1 MRTSNHIAVSWDVIR
16 CVGRRPC
23 RHSRSITAVSVI
35 ALAQS
40 AFALPPAAAEDVDLE
55 ALKAQIDALA
65 DIVEAQAQ
73 EIEQLKRQTQIV
85 QQETETLIQVL
96 PTAAQVPTESSAS
109 VDTGI
114 NAGRYEVGRVPD
126 DAIVTAG
133 DFEGSVSLPGST
145 ASMRIGGYVQ
155 ADIGYDFDS
164 LGFSD
169 SLNLRTIPLDGSSSD
184 GRQVFR
190 SHARYT
196 RLNFDVRDQTAWG
209 EFRSFLE
216 MDFFGSGNDT
226 TNNYTPVL
234 RHAAAGVGNVY
245 VGQYWSQFVDIAA
258 SPEGPNN
265 PFAVPIARNPGIRW
279 RTDLN
284 ESWRVALGI
293 EDPAGDLSGDSAQL
307 ASDSLPN
314 VTGYVQYTQPW
325 GRVRLAGLGLQLES
339 TTDSVYTGG
348 VNVSGRINL
357 PVFGE
362 KDNLAFAAQ
371 AGEGFTHYYA
381 TLANV
386 GLEGVVAED
395 GSVEA
400 TGILAG
406 HLSYQHWWTDALRST
421 FKLSTVEFD
430 SPAGSSETATDGG
443 SSVAFNLFWTPV
455 KNGTF
460 GIEYVY
466 ADREVVSGLTGEG
479 SRLSAQARF
488 DF

>member
-1 MRTSNHIAVSWDVIR
+1 MTTSIHGGVGENIIR
-16 CVGRRPC
+16 RIVRRHLC
-23 RHSRSITAVSVI
+23 SRSSMAVLAITAFTHST
-35 ALAQS
+35 L
-40 AFALPPAAAEDVDLE
+40 ALPQATAQDTDLE

-65 DIVEAQAQ
+65 EIVQAQAD
-73 EIEQLKRQTQIV
+73 EIDRLKKQV
-85 QQETETLIQVL
+85 QPDADSLIQIY
-96 PTAAQVPTESSAS
+96 PQIDEEAAQNSAS
-109 VDTGI
+109 VNTGI
-114 NAGRYEVGRVPD
+114 DAGRYEVGRVPD
-126 DAIVTAG
+126 DAIITAG
-133 DFEGSVSLPGST
+133 DFEGSISMPGST
-145 ASMRIGGYVQ
+145 ASMRIGGYIQ
-155 ADIGYDFDS
+155 ADVGYDFDS

-184 GRQVFR
+184 GREVFR

-216 MDFFGSGNDT
+216 LDFFGSGNDT

-234 RHAAAGVGNVY
+234 RHAAAGVGDVY

-265 PFAVPIARNPGIRW
+265 PFAVPIVRNPGIRW

-293 EDPAGDLSGDSAQL
+293 EDPAGDLSGDSARL
-307 ASDSLPN
+307 ASDSMPN

-325 GRVRLAGLGLQLES
+325 GRVRIAGLGLQLES

-362 KDNLAFAAQ
+362 KNNLAFAAQ
-371 AGEGFTHYYA
+371 AGEGFAHYYA

-386 GLEGVVAED
+386 GLEGVVADD
-395 GSVEA
+395 GTVEA
-400 TGILAG
+400 TGVLAG

-421 FKLSTVEFD
+421 FKISAVEFD
-430 SPAGSSETATDGG
+430 SPTGSNETATEGG
-443 SSVAFNLFWTPV
+443 SSLAFNLFWTPV

-466 ADREVVSGLTGEG
+466 ADREVVNGLTGEG

>member
-1 MRTSNHIAVSWDVIR
+1 MDTLSTRLIRRGPARYIA
-16 CVGRRPC
+16 RRPI
-23 RHSRSITAVSVI
+23 RPHSSITALTILVVTQVI
-35 ALAQS
+35 GAV
-40 AFALPPAAAEDVDLE
+40 PHAAAQDSDIE

-65 DIVEAQAQ
+65 DLVAAQAE
-73 EIEQLKRQTQIV
+73 EIDRLKTLVQSDTQD
-85 QQETETLIQVL
+85 QDRLIQL
-96 PTAAQVPTESSAS
+96 DPRGSDESAGNAPIIE
-109 VDTGI
+109 TGI
-114 NAGRYEVGRVPD
+114 DAGRYEVGRVPD

-133 DFEGSVSLPGST
+133 DFEGSISMPGST

-155 ADIGYDFDS
+155 ADMGYDFDS

-169 SLNLRTIPLDGSSSD
+169 SLNLRTIPLDGSASD
-184 GRQVFR
+184 GREVFR

-196 RLNFDVRDQTAWG
+196 RLNFDIRDQTAWG

-216 MDFFGSGNDT
+216 VDFFGSGNDT

-234 RHAAAGVGNVY
+234 RHAAAGVGDVY

-265 PFAVPIARNPGIRW
+265 PLAVPIVRNPGIRW

-284 ESWRVALGI
+284 DSWRIALGL

-307 ASDSLPN
+307 ASDSMPN

-339 TTDSVYTGG
+339 TTDSVFTGG
-348 VNVSGRINL
+348 VNLSGRINL

-362 KDNLAFAAQ
+362 KNNLAFAAQ
-371 AGEGFTHYYA
+371 AGEGFAHYYA

-400 TGILAG
+400 TGVLAG

-421 FKLSTVEFD
+421 FKISAVEFD
-430 SPAGSSETATDGG
+430 SPTGSSETATDGG

>member
-1 MRTSNHIAVSWDVIR
+1 MAVLA
-16 CVGRRPC
+16 
-23 RHSRSITAVSVI
+23 ITAFTHST
-35 ALAQS
+35 L
-40 AFALPPAAAEDVDLE
+40 ALPQATAQDTDLE

-65 DIVEAQAQ
+65 EIVQAQAD
-73 EIEQLKRQTQIV
+73 EIDRLKKQV
-85 QQETETLIQVL
+85 QPDADSLIQIY
-96 PTAAQVPTESSAS
+96 PQIDEEAAQNSAS
-109 VDTGI
+109 VNTGI
-114 NAGRYEVGRVPD
+114 DAGRYEVGRVPD
-126 DAIVTAG
+126 DAIITAG
-133 DFEGSVSLPGST
+133 DFEGSISMPGST
-145 ASMRIGGYVQ
+145 ASMRIGGYIQ
-155 ADIGYDFDS
+155 ADVGYDFDS

-184 GRQVFR
+184 GREVFR

-216 MDFFGSGNDT
+216 LDFFGSGNDT

-234 RHAAAGVGNVY
+234 RHAAAGVGDVY

-265 PFAVPIARNPGIRW
+265 PFAVPIVRNPGIRW

-293 EDPAGDLSGDSAQL
+293 EDPAGDLSGDSARL
-307 ASDSLPN
+307 ASDSMPN

-325 GRVRLAGLGLQLES
+325 GRVRIAGLGLQLES

-362 KDNLAFAAQ
+362 KNNLAFAAQ
-371 AGEGFTHYYA
+371 AGEGFAHYYA

-386 GLEGVVAED
+386 GLEGVVADD
-395 GSVEA
+395 GTVEA
-400 TGILAG
+400 TGVLAG

-421 FKLSTVEFD
+421 FKISAVEFD
-430 SPAGSSETATDGG
+430 SPTGSNETATEGG
-443 SSVAFNLFWTPV
+443 SSLAFNLFWTPV

-466 ADREVVSGLTGEG
+466 ADREVVNGLTGEG

>member
-1 MRTSNHIAVSWDVIR
+1 MT
-16 CVGRRPC
+16 
-23 RHSRSITAVSVI
+23 T
-35 ALAQS
+35 LTQS
-40 AFALPPAAAEDVDLE
+40 AVGKDLIDRIGKQHLRGRSSLAALTIAALSYATWAMPRAAAQDTDLE
-55 ALKAQIDALA
+55 TLKAQIDALA
-65 DIVEAQAQ
+65 ELVEAQAE
-73 EIEQLKRQTQIV
+73 EIDRLKMQIQPA
-85 QQETETLIQVL
+85 QQDPDALIQVY
-96 PTAAQVPTESSAS
+96 PQMAEDSSQNTAVI
-109 VDTGI
+109 DTGI
-114 NAGRYEVGRVPD
+114 DAGRYEVGRVPD

-133 DFEGSVSLPGST
+133 DFEGSISLPGST
-145 ASMRIGGYVQ
+145 ASMRIGGYIQ

-184 GRQVFR
+184 GREVFR

-216 MDFFGSGNDT
+216 LDFFGSGNDT

-245 VGQYWSQFVDIAA
+245 VGQYWSQFVDISA

-265 PFAVPIARNPGIRW
+265 PFAVPIVRNPGIRW
-279 RTDLN
+279 RTDLS
-284 ESWRVALGI
+284 ESWRVALGL
-293 EDPAGDLSGDSAQL
+293 EDPAGDLTGDSAQL
-307 ASDSLPN
+307 ASDSMPN
-314 VTGYVQYTQPW
+314 VTGYIQYTQPW

-348 VNVSGRINL
+348 VNLSGRINL

-362 KDNLAFAAQ
+362 KDNLVFAAQ
-371 AGEGFTHYYA
+371 AGEGFAHYYA

-386 GLEGVVAED
+386 GLEGVVADD

-421 FKLSTVEFD
+421 FKISAVEFD
-430 SPAGSSETATDGG
+430 SPEGSSEIATDGG

-466 ADREVVSGLTGEG
+466 ADRDVVSGLTGEG

>member
-1 MRTSNHIAVSWDVIR
+1 M
-16 CVGRRPC
+16 
-23 RHSRSITAVSVI
+23 
-35 ALAQS
+35 
-40 AFALPPAAAEDVDLE
+40 PPAAAEDVDLE

-265 PFAVPIARNPGIRW
+265 PFAVPIVRNPGIRW

-421 FKLSTVEFD
+421 FKLSAVEFD
-430 SPAGSSETATDGG
+430 SPAGSSESATDGG

>member
-1 MRTSNHIAVSWDVIR
+1 MTTSIHGGVGENIIR
-16 CVGRRPC
+16 RIVRRHLC
-23 RHSRSITAVSVI
+23 SRSSMAVLAITAFTHST
-35 ALAQS
+35 L
-40 AFALPPAAAEDVDLE
+40 ALPQATAQDTDLE

-65 DIVEAQAQ
+65 EIVQAQAD
-73 EIEQLKRQTQIV
+73 EIDRLKKQV
-85 QQETETLIQVL
+85 QPDADSLIQIY
-96 PTAAQVPTESSAS
+96 PQIDEEAAQNSAS

-114 NAGRYEVGRVPD
+114 DAGRYEVGRVPD

-133 DFEGSVSLPGST
+133 DFEGSISMPGST
-145 ASMRIGGYVQ
+145 ASMRIGGYIQ
-155 ADIGYDFDS
+155 ADVGYDFDS

-184 GRQVFR
+184 GREVFR

-216 MDFFGSGNDT
+216 LDFFGSGNDT

-234 RHAAAGVGNVY
+234 RHAAAGVGDVY

-265 PFAVPIARNPGIRW
+265 PFAVPIVRNPGIRW

-293 EDPAGDLSGDSAQL
+293 EDPAGDLSGDSARL
-307 ASDSLPN
+307 ASDSMPN

-325 GRVRLAGLGLQLES
+325 GRVRIAGLGLQLES

-362 KDNLAFAAQ
+362 KNNLAFAAQ
-371 AGEGFTHYYA
+371 AGEGFAHYYA

-386 GLEGVVAED
+386 GLEGVVADD
-395 GSVEA
+395 GTVEA
-400 TGILAG
+400 TGVLAG

-421 FKLSTVEFD
+421 FKISAVEFD
-430 SPAGSSETATDGG
+430 SPTGSNETATEGG
-443 SSVAFNLFWTPV
+443 SSLAFNLFWTPV

-466 ADREVVSGLTGEG
+466 ADREVVNGLTGEG

>member
-1 MRTSNHIAVSWDVIR
+1 MKPLSNKTVKEGPILRLVGQVSKHNPSLKVIL
-16 CVGRRPC
+16 
-23 RHSRSITAVSVI
+23 I
-35 ALAQS
+35 ALCAHSVGAIPIASAQ
-40 AFALPPAAAEDVDLE
+40 EDDLE

-65 DIVEAQAQ
+65 DLVEAQAGQ
-73 EIEQLKRQTQIV
+73 IDQLKAQIQMEPRSEDALIEIEPGGSEVTSRDGQT
-85 QQETETLIQVL
+85 
-96 PTAAQVPTESSAS
+96 
-109 VDTGI
+109 VDTSI
-114 NAGRYEVGRVPD
+114 DAGRYEVGRVPD

-133 DFEGSVSLPGST
+133 DFESSITLPGST

-155 ADIGYDFDS
+155 ADMGYDFDS

-169 SLNLRTIPLDGSSSD
+169 SLNLRTIPLDGSTSD
-184 GRQVFR
+184 GEQVFR

-196 RLNFDVRDQTAWG
+196 RLNLDVRDQTRLG

-216 MDFFGSGNDT
+216 IDFFGSGNST

-234 RHAAAGVGNVY
+234 RHAAAGVGGLY

-258 SPEGPNN
+258 SPEGPNT
-265 PFAVPIARNPGIRW
+265 PFAVPIVRNPGIRW

-284 ESWRVALGI
+284 ESWRVAVGL
-293 EDPAGDLSGDSAQL
+293 EDPAGDLSGDSALL
-307 ASDSLPN
+307 ASDSTPN
-314 VTGYVQYTQPW
+314 VTGYVEYTQPW

-339 TTDSVYTGG
+339 TSDSVYTGG
-348 VNVSGRINL
+348 LNLSGRINL
-357 PVFGE
+357 PAFGE
-362 KDNLAFAAQ
+362 NNNLAFAFQ
-371 AGEGFTHYYA
+371 GGEGFAHYYA

-386 GLEGVVAED
+386 GLEGVVSDD

-406 HLSYQHWWTDALRST
+406 HLSYQHWWSNSLRSS
-421 FKLSTVEFD
+421 FKISALEFD
-430 SPAGSSETATDGG
+430 SPTGSSETATDGG
-443 SSVAFNLFWTPV
+443 SSLAVNLFWTPV
-455 KNGTF
+455 KNATF
-460 GIEYVY
+460 GVEYVY

>member
-1 MRTSNHIAVSWDVIR
+1 VTTSIHGGVGENIIR
-16 CVGRRPC
+16 RIVRRHLC
-23 RHSRSITAVSVI
+23 SRSSMAVLAITAFTHST
-35 ALAQS
+35 L
-40 AFALPPAAAEDVDLE
+40 ALPQATAQDADLE

-65 DIVEAQAQ
+65 EIVQAQAD
-73 EIEQLKRQTQIV
+73 EIDRLKKQV
-85 QQETETLIQVL
+85 QPDADSLIQIY
-96 PTAAQVPTESSAS
+96 PQIDEEAAQNSAS
-109 VDTGI
+109 VNTGI
-114 NAGRYEVGRVPD
+114 DAGRYEVGRVPD

-133 DFEGSVSLPGST
+133 DFEGSISMPGST
-145 ASMRIGGYVQ
+145 ASMRIGGYIQ
-155 ADIGYDFDS
+155 ADVGYDFDS

-184 GRQVFR
+184 GREVFR

-216 MDFFGSGNDT
+216 LDFFGSGNDT

-234 RHAAAGVGNVY
+234 RHAAAGVGDVY

-265 PFAVPIARNPGIRW
+265 PFAVPIVRNPGIRW

-293 EDPAGDLSGDSAQL
+293 EDPAGDLSGDSARL
-307 ASDSLPN
+307 ASDSMPN

-325 GRVRLAGLGLQLES
+325 GRVRIAGLGLQLES

-371 AGEGFTHYYA
+371 AGEGFAHYYA

-386 GLEGVVAED
+386 GLEGVVADD
-395 GSVEA
+395 GTVEA
-400 TGILAG
+400 TGVLAG

-421 FKLSTVEFD
+421 FKISAVEFD
-430 SPAGSSETATDGG
+430 SPTGSNETATEGG
-443 SSVAFNLFWTPV
+443 SSLAFNLFWTPV

-466 ADREVVSGLTGEG
+466 ADREVVNGLTGEG